1 MYRFHPF
8 LAISKKINL
17 HVTEIDERVNN
28 FFFTSNLCLP
38 REIYRNEKR
47 FLTDIS
53 SNRQE
58 VGSDS

>member
-38 REIYRNEKR
+38 GEIYRNEKR

-53 SNRQE
+53 SN
-58 VGSDS
+58 